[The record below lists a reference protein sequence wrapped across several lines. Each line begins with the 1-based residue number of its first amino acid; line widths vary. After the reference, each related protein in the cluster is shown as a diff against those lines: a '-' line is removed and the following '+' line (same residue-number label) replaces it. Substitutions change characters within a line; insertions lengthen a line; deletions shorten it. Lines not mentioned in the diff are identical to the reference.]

1 MFSTVGQLT
10 IRRYTNNNANAR
22 LQETITLPIIDV
34 AAYLMQHFTD
44 KNIKFEL
51 TSGDM
56 FIKVVMQYNKYNKE
70 SSAALYY
77 HGCYGYVDKFSHEFD
92 LPEVIPLLLTI
103 TYLVSMLQIKLY
115 ERSKI

>member
-44 KNIKFEL
+44 KNIKYE
-51 TSGDM
+51 
-56 FIKVVMQYNKYNKE
+56 IQPNY
-70 SSAALYY
+70 
-77 HGCYGYVDKFSHEFD
+77 
-92 LPEVIPLLLTI
+92 PLLTTNRI
-103 TYLVSMLQIKLY
+103 RQSNY
-115 ERSKI
+115 